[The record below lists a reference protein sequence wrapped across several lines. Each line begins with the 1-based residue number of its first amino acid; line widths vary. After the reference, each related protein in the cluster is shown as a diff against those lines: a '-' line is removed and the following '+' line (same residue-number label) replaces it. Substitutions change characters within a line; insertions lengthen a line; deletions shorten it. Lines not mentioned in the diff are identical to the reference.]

1 MRFGLVGL
9 PASGKTTVFQ
19 LLHRVKGETRHASAG
34 VTIAQVK
41 VPDPRLDSLAKLFK
55 PKKTTPVTIEYHDF
69 HAPARAMPSGST
81 LDPQILAHLKTMD
94 ALLVVIR
101 AFEDARVPHVKGS
114 VDPPRDVALI
124 TSELLMAD
132 LEIVEKRIGRIEENL
147 KKGKKEENPKELELL
162 KGCRE
167 RLEAGV
173 PIRDLPLSLEED
185 RILRG
190 FQLLTQK
197 PHLYLFNTGET
208 APLHDLPGLLQEV
221 CRHQATACLT
231 LPAKVELE
239 MMELPPG
246 EAEVFR
252 KELDLP
258 EPALDRLINAC
269 YDLLG
274 LITFFTVV
282 GDELRAWAI
291 PRGSTAL
298 KAAGTIHS
306 DMEKGFI
313 KAEVVPFEALEVSG
327 SMAEARRHG
336 LLRLEGKDYIVQDGD
351 ILTIR
356 FAPLNH

>member
-19 LLHRVKGETRHASAG
+19 LLHRVKGETRPASAG
-34 VTIAQVK
+34 VAIAQVK
-41 VPDPRLDSLAKLFK
+41 VPDPRLDSLAALFK
-55 PKKTTPVTIEYHDF
+55 PKKTTPVTLEYHDF
-69 HAPARAMPSGST
+69 HAPAKALPPGAT
-81 LDPQILAHLKTMD
+81 LDPQILAQLRTMD

-101 AFEDARVPHVKGS
+101 AFEDARVPHLKGS
-114 VDPPRDVALI
+114 VDPARDMALI
-124 TSELLMAD
+124 ASEFLMAD

-147 KKGKKEENPKELELL
+147 KKGKKEENPQELELL

-208 APLHDLPGLLQEV
+208 APPFQDLPAPLQEA

-239 MMELPPG
+239 MMELSPV
-246 EAEVFR
+246 EAAAFR
-252 KELDLP
+252 RELGLP
-258 EPALDRLINAC
+258 EPALDRLIKAC

-313 KAEVVPFEALEVSG
+313 KAEVVPFEALKASG

-336 LLRLEGKDYIVQDGD
+336 LLRLEGKEYSVQDGD

-356 FAPLNH
+356 FSR

>member
-19 LLHRVKGETRHASAG
+19 LLHRGKGEARPASAG
-34 VTIAQVK
+34 VAIAQVK
-41 VPDPRLDSLAKLFK
+41 VPDPRLDSLAALFK

-69 HAPARAMPSGST
+69 HAPAKAMPSGT
-81 LDPQILAHLKTMD
+81 ALDPQILAQLRTMD

-114 VDPPRDVALI
+114 VDPTRDMTLI
-124 TSELLMAD
+124 TSEFVMAD

-147 KKGKKEENPKELELL
+147 KKGRKEENPKELELL

-173 PIRDLPLSLEED
+173 PIRDLPLSPEED
-185 RILRG
+185 RILKG

-208 APLHDLPGLLQEV
+208 APHLQDLPSPLQEA

-231 LPAKVELE
+231 LPVKVELE
-239 MMELPPG
+239 MMELSPG
-246 EAEVFR
+246 EAEAFR
-252 KELDLP
+252 KELGLP
-258 EPALDRLINAC
+258 EPALDRLIKAC

-313 KAEVVPFEALEVSG
+313 KAEVVSFEALKASG
-327 SMAEARRHG
+327 SLAEARRHG
-336 LLRLEGKDYIVQDGD
+336 LLRLEGKDYSVQDGD

-356 FAPLNH
+356 FSP

>member
-9 PASGKTTVFQ
+9 PASGKTTVFH
-19 LLHRVKGETRHASAG
+19 LLHRVKGEARPTSAE
-34 VTIAQVK
+34 VAIAQIK
-41 VPDPRLDSLAKLFK
+41 VPDPRLDFLAALFK
-55 PKKTTPVTIEYHDF
+55 PKKMTPVALEYHDF
-69 HAPARAMPSGST
+69 HAPAKAMPSGAILT
-81 LDPQILAHLKTMD
+81 PQVLVQLRTMD

-101 AFEDARVPHVKGS
+101 AFEDARVPHMKGT
-114 VDPPRDVALI
+114 VDPARDIALI
-124 TSELLMAD
+124 ASEFVMAD

-147 KKGKKEENPKELELL
+147 KKGKKDENPKELELL
-162 KGCRE
+162 KGCRGQ
-167 RLEAGV
+167 LEAGV
-173 PIRDLPLSLEED
+173 PIRDLSFSPEED
-185 RILRG
+185 RRLRG

-197 PHLYLFNTGET
+197 PHLYLLNTGET
-208 APLHDLPGLLQEV
+208 APQLQGPPGPLQEA
-221 CRHQATACLT
+221 CRHNATALLA

-239 MMELPPG
+239 MMELSPE

-252 KELDLP
+252 KELGLP
-258 EPALDRLINAC
+258 EPALDRLIKAC
-269 YDLLG
+269 YELLG

-291 PRGSTAL
+291 PRGSTAQ

-313 KAEVVPFEALEVSG
+313 KAEVVPLDALQASG

-336 LLRLEGKDYIVQDGD
+336 VLRLEGKDYIVQDGD

-356 FAPLNH
+356 FST